1 MLKHY
6 KRILKGE
13 PKHRQESPSHP
24 IESTDSQQSALDPAP
39 AGAPPTEAAVAANKG
54 YSDNGLASK
63 VREHKHVSPK
73 IAAGPVQ
80 ALPQEA
86 SPEADPSASSPS
98 LPSPVAYT
106 SAAKAPA
113 PSPSTP
119 ATSSAPDPP
128 YRHSPVE
135 HPQHT
140 SPQVTRLPQHTSLLH
155 VEESGASCTSST
167 GSVSRPKGDHK
178 AALHSAN
185 ERLKKALQNAAK
197 PAPKAAAH
205 VQLPVSAS
213 SSPETSPSLPAAS
226 REAVLQSPAAADS
239 QQNQQHKVD
248 ANGSSG
254 GKGLSHLRSEASVMS
269 AESDD
274 DADDLTGVPP
284 LDSYMHVCVIDCQET
299 AQFGHSKCLDTID
312 GRHSSCCLLISWPR
326 TDIRTLR
333 QAVHAHRHAFTY
345 SYICACMQCTS
356 MNL

>member
-1 MLKHY
+1 M
-6 KRILKGE
+6 
-13 PKHRQESPSHP
+13 
-24 IESTDSQQSALDPAP
+24 
-39 AGAPPTEAAVAANKG
+39 
-54 YSDNGLASK
+54 
-63 VREHKHVSPK
+63 SPK
-73 IAAGPVQ
+73 IAAGPVH

-86 SPEADPSASSPS
+86 SPEAEPSAPSPS

-106 SAAKAPA
+106 TAAKAPA

-128 YRHSPVE
+128 YRQPPVE
-135 HPQHT
+135 HAQHT
-140 SPQVTRLPQHTSLLH
+140 SPQVTPPPQHTSPLH

-205 VQLPVSAS
+205 VQLPVSTS
-213 SSPETSPSLPAAS
+213 SSPESGSSLPAAS

-248 ANGSSG
+248 ANGSSA
-254 GKGLSHLRSEASVMS
+254 GKGMSHLRSEASVMS

-274 DADDLTGVPP
+274 DADDLTGEPP
-284 LDSYMHVCVIDCQET
+284 LYSYMHVCVTDCQET
-299 AQFGHSKCLDTID
+299 AQFGHSKRLDTI
-312 GRHSSCCLLISWPR
+312 GRRHSQCCLLIAWPPI
-326 TDIRTLR
+326 DICTCRHCLQHTLILH
-333 QAVHAHRHAFTY
+333 VHA
-345 SYICACMQCTS
+345 CMHV
-356 MNL
+356 